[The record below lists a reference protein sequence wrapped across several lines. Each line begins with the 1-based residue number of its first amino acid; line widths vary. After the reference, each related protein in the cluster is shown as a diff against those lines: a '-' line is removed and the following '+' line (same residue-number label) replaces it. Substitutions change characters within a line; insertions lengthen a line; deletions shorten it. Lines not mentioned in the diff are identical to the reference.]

1 MDKYLDKDKKLESVI
16 KDFLSDKFNIVEVT
30 LDLNSKVDIF
40 GIDTKNSRVLL
51 INCKKGMDFKI
62 NFIKDMEVIF
72 IEIGKLEDLKD
83 FLNS

>member
-1 MDKYLDKDKKLESVI
+1 MDKYLDKDKELESVI
-16 KDFLSDKFNIVEVT
+16 KDFLSDKFNIVEAT
-30 LDLNSKVDIF
+30 SDLNSKVDIF

-51 INCKKGMDFKI
+51 IKCQKGMDFKI

>member
-1 MDKYLDKDKKLESVI
+1 LI
-16 KDFLSDKFNIVEVT
+16 K
-30 LDLNSKVDIF
+30 
-40 GIDTKNSRVLL
+40 
-51 INCKKGMDFKI
+51 CKKGMDFKI